1 MFPDLRARVKY
12 GPLVERVVDAS
23 RRLLELDSRS
33 FERRL
38 RSNPLV
44 ILPVGALEAHGP
56 HLPLGADQ
64 LQAEATALALAERVD
79 GLVAPTVA
87 YGSAPGARKFP
98 GTVSLTMAQL
108 GELVRGV
115 LDELARSGVRRLLV
129 LSGHAERGHMAA
141 LREAG
146 ERAMRDHP
154 DTKVV
159 VLSDYDFVYEL
170 RGQVSP
176 AGDGHAGLLET
187 SRVLALAPSTVGP
200 ERPVV
205 AYRHSPFVPGSP
217 TDADW
222 PESVIGDTTAA
233 SAELGARVQAHV
245 LDRLAET
252 VRALLP
258 A

>member
-1 MFPDLRARVKY
+1 MSH
-12 GPLVERVVDAS
+12 S
-23 RRLLELDSRS
+23 RRLIDLDSRS

-64 LQAEATALALAERVD
+64 LQAEATAFALAERTD
-79 GLVAPTVA
+79 GLVAPTVP
-87 YGSAPGARKFP
+87 YGSAPGARRFP
-98 GTVSLTMAQL
+98 GTVSLSIA
-108 GELVRGV
+108 ELETHVEGILSEFGRT
-115 LDELARSGVRRLLV
+115 GVRRLLV

-141 LREAG
+141 LREAAD
-146 ERAMRDHP
+146 RAVQRRPEMRA
-154 DTKVV
+154 V

-170 RGQVSP
+170 RGQEAP
-176 AGDGHAGLLET
+176 PTDGHGGLLET
-187 SRVLALAPSTVGP
+187 SRVMAVAPETVGP

-217 TDADW
+217 SDADW
-222 PESVIGDTTAA
+222 PESVIGDTRQA

-245 LDRLAET
+245 IERLVET
-252 VRALLP
+252 VRTLLP